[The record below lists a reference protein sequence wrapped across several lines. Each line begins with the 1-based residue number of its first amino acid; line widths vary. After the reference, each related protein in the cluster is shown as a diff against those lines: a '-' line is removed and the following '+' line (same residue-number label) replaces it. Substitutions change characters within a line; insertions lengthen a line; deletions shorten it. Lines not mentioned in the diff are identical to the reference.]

1 LRRSTLETVEIEPRG
16 AHRASVIWLHG
27 LGADG
32 HDFEPIVP
40 ELQLP
45 DELGVHFVFPHAPV
59 RPVTLNGGM
68 AMRAWYDIIGLD
80 PNGPEDEDGI
90 AESRRDTEALI
101 ARERSRGIPAERIVL
116 AGFSQGG
123 AIAMHTAL
131 RFDERLAGLVGLS
144 TYLPQRQRLADEA
157 AAVNRDIP
165 IFMAHG
171 SLDPMLPQQLG
182 EMSRDVLQDNGYAV
196 EWHSYPMQ
204 HQVCMEEIR
213 DLGAWLRGVLA
224 DRA

>member
-1 LRRSTLETVEIEPRG
+1 MLETVEIEPRG
-16 AHRASVIWLHG
+16 RHRASVIWLHG

-40 ELQLP
+40 ELGLP
-45 DELGVHFVFPHAPV
+45 ETLGVHFIFPHAPV

-80 PNGPEDEDGI
+80 PNGAEDTDGI

-101 ARERSRGIPAERIVL
+101 VRERSRGIPAERIVL

-131 RFDERLAGLVGLS
+131 RHEERLAGLVGLS

-157 AAVNRDIP
+157 AAANRDIP

-182 EMSRDVLQDNGYAV
+182 EMSRDVLRDNGYSV

-204 HQVCMEEIR
+204 HQVCMEEIQ
-213 DLGAWLRGVLA
+213 DLGAWLRGMLVETG
-224 DRA
+224 